1 MRKIALIS
9 MVMIT
14 LTAMGC
20 SKESSDEPSERSQMA
35 PASSSQE
42 AAPAPAPAAGEQTAP
57 MSGDSMSKPED
68 SNEDMGKDKETGD

>member
-57 MSGDSMSKPED
+57 MSGDSMSK
-68 SNEDMGKDKETGD
+68 DMGKDKETGD